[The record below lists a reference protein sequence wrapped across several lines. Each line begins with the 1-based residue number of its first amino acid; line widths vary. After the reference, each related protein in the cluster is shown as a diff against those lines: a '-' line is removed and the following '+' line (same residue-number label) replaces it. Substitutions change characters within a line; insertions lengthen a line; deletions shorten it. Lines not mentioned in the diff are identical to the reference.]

1 MWNKAEKFGC
11 SHSICAGLH
20 MWRLIEAGD
29 FRVDPEAF
37 YVSVRNRRVHLTPR
51 EFKLLLCLAKHSTR
65 VVTHQKLILA
75 IWGGNGAG
83 DRERLRV
90 LVQQVRRKIEALAA
104 PEYIVTEPWIGYRF
118 EPAGISPSGQMQQEE
133 ILARS

>member
-1 MWNKAEKFGC
+1 
-11 SHSICAGLH
+11 

-37 YVSVRNRRVHLTPR
+37 YVSVRNRRVHLTPK
-51 EFKLLLCLAKHSTR
+51 EFKLLLYLAKHSTR

-75 IWGGNGAG
+75 SWGANGTG

-90 LVQQVRRKIEALAA
+90 LVQQVRRKIEVPAA
-104 PEYIVTEPWIGYRF
+104 PQYIVTEPWIGYRF
-118 EPAGISPSGQMQQEE
+118 EPAGDLPSGPTA
-133 ILARS
+133 ARRDLGDKLTRQN